1 MLAYDHPELFKNDSV
16 DKQLVISFTG
26 GSFTNN
32 DIETESFEFN
42 DPLCTDDQVEFGTC
56 LASYITFSIGIDS
69 VPMLDK
75 VLTVTITPDGGDPVP
90 LGQFKVWSDVPDADR
105 TWRKITAYDAMAD
118 ILNAELVDWY
128 NTLYPTT
135 TTTKTVKQ
143 IRDSLFTYLNITQ
156 ETVSLINDSV
166 VVPKTIDTT
175 SLAGKDVIGCICQ
188 VNGVLGK
195 IGRDGKFKYVELS
208 VFGDTL
214 YPAEDLYP
222 ADDLYPAEN
231 TNVTELG
238 ENGTYISAEFED
250 YVTDFIDKVQIR
262 MEENDIGCI
271 VGSGTNA
278 MIIENNFLLFGK
290 SSADLTPIATAIYN
304 KVSGIYFKPMKALLV
319 GNPLME
325 VGDGI
330 RLWTRKAMIDT
341 YILNRKMTG
350 VQSLRDTYEAKS
362 TQVRSEQLTDTHHEL
377 IMLMGKSNT
386 LSRTLEE
393 TVSTVEHIIDPLDP
407 TSLQSQ
413 ITQNAQAITTKVA
426 KGEVISTINQSAE
439 QVTIDASKINLNG
452 AVTANNN
459 FKINLDG
466 TMETTGATILG
477 TVESRLMEGSPE
489 YIAESAS
496 LEEGQVL
503 LQDRIVT
510 KRKYHDANGYYGEP
524 TEWALVP
531 TAYLTSEGLVFRH
544 YTDLQL
550 TQIYNYFDPPG
561 GYNYY
566 PLFDPEIY
574 VEQKIISDSYYT
586 TVPYPTINPR
596 DEYSQLVIDP
606 GRRLKLSVDDEEL
619 VSFEKTT
626 YGDHTIP
633 DTSYRDRREWK
644 ISTGIPYPFASLGE
658 ASISFRGYYSRYY
671 DSDAGEYK
679 NLVSSYGIIGPSNV
693 DDWHLYGRVSSPSDR
708 RVKKDIKPI
717 NEKIIDAIGKVE
729 LKQFIYTNRPPE
741 ESDKISLGAIAQ
753 EVMEALE
760 SEGLDYNDYGI
771 IDGDERRWSLQYEH
785 FLIARCA
792 YLEKRLADLE
802 ERITKLEK
810 GE

>member
-262 MEENDIGCI
+262 MKENDIGCI

-452 AVTANNN
+452 VVTANNN

-466 TMETTGATILG
+466 TMETIGATILG

-489 YIAESAS
+489 YIAESVAM
-496 LEEGQVL
+496 EDGQVV

-510 KRKYHDANGYYGEP
+510 KRKYYNSTDDFYYGDP
-524 TEWALVP
+524 TEWELVP
-531 TAYLTSEGLVFRH
+531 TAFLTSEGLIFRH
-544 YTDLQL
+544 YTDIQA
-550 TQIYNYFDPPG
+550 NKNSD
-561 GYNYY
+561 Y
-566 PLFDPEIY
+566 PLYDPEVY
-574 VEQKIISDSYYT
+574 VDETINVESYYEG
-586 TVPYPTINPR
+586 IIGDANARR
-596 DEYSQLVIDP
+596 DYSRLKIDP
-606 GRRLKLSVDDEEL
+606 GM
-619 VSFEKTT
+619 SFNMGIENEDIFFINKTT
-626 YGDHTIP
+626 YGDFSDPNSPSRDKRDIKITTGLP
-633 DTSYRDRREWK
+633 NGRTGGETSIEFSGYSARYYNTLHGQYEVLEV
-644 ISTGIPYPFASLGE
+644 STGT
-658 ASISFRGYYSRYY
+658 
-671 DSDAGEYK
+671 
-679 NLVSSYGIIGPSNV
+679 IGPSTA
-693 DDWHLYGRVSSPSDR
+693 DGWRMYGWVSAPSDR

-717 NEKIIDAIGKVE
+717 DEKIIDAIGKVE
-729 LKQFIYTNRPPE
+729 LKQFVYTNRPPE
-741 ESDKISLGAIAQ
+741 EGDKISLGAIAQ